1 MKIITIKDCYELRR
15 KFLKYS
21 ETAEQHEFPMLL
33 YYHIHMNRTI
43 KEYEEAEGITN
54 QSEARAMFRVILRII
69 GEDFSE
75 YEEDSNEGNTL

>member
-21 ETAEQHEFPMLL
+21 ETAEQHESIILL
-33 YYHIHMNRTI
+33 YFHIYMNEII
-43 KEYEEAEGITN
+43 KEYEKAEGIAD
-54 QSEARAMFRVILRII
+54 QSGARAMFRVILRII

-75 YEEDSNEGNTL
+75 YEEDPDENNS